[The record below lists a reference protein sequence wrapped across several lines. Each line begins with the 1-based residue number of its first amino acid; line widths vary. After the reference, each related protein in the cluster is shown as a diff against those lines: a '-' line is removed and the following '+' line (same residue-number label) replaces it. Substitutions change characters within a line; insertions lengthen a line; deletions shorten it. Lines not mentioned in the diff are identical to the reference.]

1 MQKFD
6 PKRALASLQGSK
18 YEGGKNWPKVTLT
31 MRDEGTNP
39 KAMAEAIQ
47 AMLAQHLHM
56 HVELDI
62 LEQRVFRERLWKLDL
77 QFIFIRWFADYP
89 DPHNEYYDT
98 LYSKLASGRRQAWS
112 NAQFDTL
119 LEQGR
124 EALDWHKRLEI
135 YMQAEE
141 VLQQDVGYIPVVWGL
156 FFAMIKPWVQ
166 GLPRNKQDKVM
177 VDTNIYRWSREH
189 MYIVEH

>member
-1 MQKFD
+1 
-6 PKRALASLQGSK
+6 
-18 YEGGKNWPKVTLT
+18 
-31 MRDEGTNP
+31 
-39 KAMAEAIQ
+39 MAEAIQ

-56 HVELDI
+56 TVELDI

-124 EALDWHKRLEI
+124 EELDWAKRLEI
-135 YMQAEE
+135 YMQAEG

-166 GLPRNKQDKVM
+166 GIPRNQQEKVM